1 MEELKTYKGFVNDIN
16 GNRLLPITRGELILD
31 ANGNLAFTSASF
43 EAGILGDYGLISKN
57 DLDKLKSISGGN
69 VNISDLSTKIDYIN
83 TGIKVG
89 NTVLNYYNVGN
100 TITSTP
106 ISFASNGSLS
116 ITTAN
121 NIINIGLQEI
131 NEGKDVANLTN
142 TLIRAITVD
151 KYGIVKSVSGGA
163 LTNDDIPETLANKT
177 LSGCIT
183 KSVADDDNAIV
194 NKKYVDDKIIEGNIA
209 NIGALVFGG
218 TITNDIYNNTENPI
232 LSDDNVNH
240 YYKVTESFTINK
252 EHLYSESS
260 NIIVRSG
267 DTLIVY
273 NDKTDNK
280 NPYKF
285 VYIPSA
291 DETETTITVTPTG
304 NNSTSE
310 TLIGN
315 INLVFAGGGL
325 KTTVLANNTIQVDLP
340 AVSGTT
346 NGYLT
351 KELYSNIAQPA
362 SGTTNGYL
370 TATDYVKFSSAAA
383 KSITFTPTLTTGD
396 YQIGTFTFDENSS
409 VKLYGKDTTYS
420 LALNRSTS
428 SSDVNPKISLTGS
441 DNSTKD
447 IIFTGGS
454 YIQVIKSQDS
464 EIKISAIT
472 GDNGLTTYS
481 DYSTL
486 NEKVDTLRNTV
497 SSHIQVG
504 TYFYKIEN
512 SLTDERKTYY
522 YGSEQLKAAVKLDI

>member
-1 MEELKTYKGFVNDIN
+1 MSELKTYKGFVNDVN

-69 VNISDLSTKIDYIN
+69 VNISDLNTKIDCIN
-83 TGIKVG
+83 KGIKVG
-89 NTVLNYYNVGN
+89 NTVLNYYNVEN

-151 KYGIVKSVSGGA
+151 KYGIVKSVSGGL
-163 LTNDDIPETLANKT
+163 LTNDDIPETLENKI
-177 LSGCIT
+177 LSRCT
-183 KSVADDDNAIV
+183 TESVADNDNAIV
-194 NKKYVDDKIIEGNIA
+194 NKKYVDDKITEGNIA

-383 KSITFTPTLTTGD
+383 KSITFTPTLTTG
-396 YQIGTFTFDENSS
+396 YEIGTFTFDGNEIS
-409 VKLYGKDTTYS
+409 LYGKDYS
-420 LALNRSTS
+420 LTLNQTS
-428 SSDVNPKISLTGS
+428 ENNNVNPKISLTGS

-481 DYSTL
+481 DY
-486 NEKVDTLRNTV
+486 NTLRNTV
-497 SSHIQVG
+497 LSHIQLG
-504 TYFYKIEN
+504 TYFLKIEN
-512 SLTDERKTYY
+512 SLTDKGKTYY
-522 YGSEQLKAAVKLDI
+522 YGSDALKAAVTLDI